1 MSNEEQTDE
10 KEKRPVGR
18 PPKLKMPDP
27 IPDTPDNIAEI
38 LMNTPPPKWTYEEE
52 DTAES

>member
-1 MSNEEQTDE
+1 MPNEEKSNNQ
-10 KEKRPVGR
+10 EKRPVGR
-18 PPKLKMPDP
+18 PPKLKMPEP

-52 DTAES
+52 DSED